1 MPVDEEPPVLLTAA
15 DVPRFLEE
23 LPVGARAGTSVR
35 CCGTVCSRRRTTA
48 HTFVMLSLVDEAG
61 GGEGRST
68 AEVQLVLPGAHGAE
82 PAPWCEP
89 YLSPGAELSC
99 CGEPGCDRA
108 ESLSVYVTSTSVVL
122 ERAAPEPSALAR
134 VLDAITGRTWG
145 GTEAAAATALACD
158 QASICQHH
166 PNPNTQSEP
175 QHPAPAPSPS
185 LSPSPGPRQAE
196 VSRLCQLGVDSGER
210 KLALVALSRRL
221 RGLPDAKRPARQR
234 GAHVG
239 ASDVAA
245 LEAEEA
251 ALGASLLAEAHW
263 EPGALG
269 EEGRIGDESC
279 PAERGE
285 GHQPTEVEAA
295 ARPLEPTLELTALPC
310 EGEHLASARGPL
322 SRAEYL
328 HGKKRPQILWVLQRV
343 ALWDRPPRHIL
354 DLGGGRGDLA
364 LALAQRHPYATQA
377 SNPGLADRVPGSSAT
392 HTCEPRLGQGGA
404 GDLRRPQH
412 AQPRL
417 RGGGR
422 HAPRAE

>member
-1 MPVDEEPPVLLTAA
+1 ME
-15 DVPRFLEE
+15 R
-23 LPVGARAGTSVR
+23 
-35 CCGTVCSRRRTTA
+35 
-48 HTFVMLSLVDEAG
+48 G
-61 GGEGRST
+61 GF
-68 AEVQLVLPGAHGAE
+68 
-82 PAPWCEP
+82 
-89 YLSPGAELSC
+89 
-99 CGEPGCDRA
+99 
-108 ESLSVYVTSTSVVL
+108 
-122 ERAAPEPSALAR
+122 RAA
-134 VLDAITGRTWG
+134 RT
-145 GTEAAAATALACD
+145 
-158 QASICQHH
+158 
-166 PNPNTQSEP
+166 
-175 QHPAPAPSPS
+175 
-185 LSPSPGPRQAE
+185 
-196 VSRLCQLGVDSGER
+196 
-210 KLALVALSRRL
+210 
-221 RGLPDAKRPARQR
+221 RGARQR

-285 GHQPTEVEAA
+285 GHQPTEVVEVA
-295 ARPLEPTLELTALPC
+295 PLEPTLELTALPC

-377 SNPGLADRVPGSSAT
+377 SNPGLAD
-392 HTCEPRLGQGGA
+392 PRQLCYS
-404 GDLRRPQH
+404 H
-412 AQPRL
+412 V
-417 RGGGR
+417 
-422 HAPRAE
+422 